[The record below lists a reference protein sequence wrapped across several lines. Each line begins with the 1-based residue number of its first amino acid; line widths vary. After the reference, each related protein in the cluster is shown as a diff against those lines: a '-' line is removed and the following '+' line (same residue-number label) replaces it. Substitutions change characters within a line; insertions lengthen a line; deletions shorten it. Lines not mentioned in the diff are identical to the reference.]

1 MRFEVVVVASVSFL
15 LGTFG
20 MYFIQRK
27 YRKQELE
34 RIETLLEDVLNEREI
49 RASASGKE
57 TFFAKIEHQ
66 LVRVQEVMQGR
77 RDVAER
83 EREEI
88 QKLISEI
95 AHQMRTPLS
104 NIKIYLG
111 FLQGKLTKGYVADQ
125 VFVEATNA
133 IESSTEKLCFLVES
147 FIKMSRLEHHVI
159 QIKKEETNILNTVR
173 NALGQIQSKAES
185 KKIQIDIFLPEK
197 VICVHDPN
205 WLGEAF
211 YNLLDNAVKY
221 SEVGDKIEVSV
232 SRNDMFLKIQVRDY
246 GIGIEAGEENQI
258 FQRFYR
264 GKRVTTQEG
273 FGIGLYLARE
283 IVNRHGGFLV
293 ARRKSK
299 GLLMEINLPS
309 NLLEVC

>member
-57 TFFAKIEHQ
+57 TLFAKIEHQ

-111 FLQGKLTKGYVADQ
+111 FL
-125 VFVEATNA
+125 
-133 IESSTEKLCFLVES
+133 
-147 FIKMSRLEHHVI
+147 
-159 QIKKEETNILNTVR
+159 
-173 NALGQIQSKAES
+173 
-185 KKIQIDIFLPEK
+185 
-197 VICVHDPN
+197 
-205 WLGEAF
+205 
-211 YNLLDNAVKY
+211 
-221 SEVGDKIEVSV
+221 
-232 SRNDMFLKIQVRDY
+232 
-246 GIGIEAGEENQI
+246 
-258 FQRFYR
+258 
-264 GKRVTTQEG
+264 
-273 FGIGLYLARE
+273 
-283 IVNRHGGFLV
+283 
-293 ARRKSK
+293 
-299 GLLMEINLPS
+299 
-309 NLLEVC
+309 

>member
-57 TFFAKIEHQ
+57 TLFAKIEHQ

-173 NALGQIQSKAES
+173 DALGQIQSKAER

-258 FQRFYR
+258 FQRF
-264 GKRVTTQEG
+264 
-273 FGIGLYLARE
+273 
-283 IVNRHGGFLV
+283 
-293 ARRKSK
+293 
-299 GLLMEINLPS
+299 
-309 NLLEVC
+309 